1 MKMLSGTFLKRARK
15 LKRLLSKYWLVFQLT
30 WEEYFVWRINF
41 VLWRVR
47 QVLQLLL
54 LFFFWSVAL
63 SGQKEL
69 LGYTQAGILTY
80 ILGTQIMRSIVLSS
94 RSIDVAGE
102 IHDGKLT
109 NYLIRPI
116 SYFAYWFVRDASDKL
131 LNIAFA
137 AIEVS
142 LVILLFKPPLL
153 LQADAL
159 FIALGVVAAALAVI
173 LYFLF
178 SFSLSLLAFW
188 IRDVWAIRF
197 ISLVILEF
205 FAGGFFPV
213 DILPRPLF
221 LIISATPFPYLLYFP
236 IKTYMG
242 QLTPGQVLAGFG
254 IMLFWIFIF
263 RVGLSALWQKGLRT
277 YTAEGR

>member
-159 FIALGVVAAALAVI
+159 LIALGVVAAALAVI

-188 IRDVWAIRF
+188 IRDIWAIRF